1 MSNEDQGMK
10 LNHFGRALALCIILA
25 VPLMSGCETQQAFQV
40 SQPSARVGTVESI
53 RSQTVENPNTA
64 IGTIGGAL
72 VGGLLGNQIGGGR
85 GRTAAT
91 VVGAAGGAYAGNRM
105 TSGSSLVWIIGVRYD
120 DGSLAT
126 VQQSASPGLR
136 IGDRVRVT
144 NNGIELLS
152 RR

>member
-10 LNHFGRALALCIILA
+10 FNQFGRALALCIILA
-25 VPLMSGCETQQAFQV
+25 VPVLSGCETQPAFQV
-40 SQPSARVGTVESI
+40 SQPASRIGTVESI
-53 RSQTVENPNTA
+53 RSQTVENSNTA

-72 VGGLLGNQIGGGR
+72 VGGLLGNQIGSGR

-126 VQQSASPGLR
+126 IQQSASPGLR

-152 RR
+152 RG

>member
-1 MSNEDQGMK
+1 MK
-10 LNHFGRALALCIILA
+10 FNQFGRALALCIILA
-25 VPLMSGCETQQAFQV
+25 VPVLSGCETQPAFQV
-40 SQPSARVGTVESI
+40 SQPASRIGTVESI
-53 RSQTVENPNTA
+53 RSQTVENSNAA

-72 VGGLLGNQIGGGR
+72 VGGLLGNQIGSGR

-126 VQQSASPGLR
+126 IQQSASPGLR

-152 RR
+152 RG

>member
-1 MSNEDQGMK
+1 MK
-10 LNHFGRALALCIILA
+10 FNQFGRALALCVILA
-25 VPLMSGCETQQAFQV
+25 VPVLSGCETQPAFQV
-40 SQPSARVGTVESI
+40 SQPSSRIGTVESI
-53 RSQTVENPNTA
+53 RSQTVDNSNA
-64 IGTIGGAL
+64 VIGTIGGAL
-72 VGGLLGNQIGGGR
+72 VGGVLGNQIGSGR

-105 TSGSSLVWIIGVRYD
+105 TSGSSLVWIIGIRYD

-126 VQQSASPGLR
+126 VQQSASPNLR

-152 RR
+152 RG

>member
-1 MSNEDQGMK
+1 MK
-10 LNHFGRALALCIILA
+10 FNQFGRALALCVVIA
-25 VPLMSGCETQQAFQV
+25 VPVLSGCETQPAFQV
-40 SQPSARVGTVESI
+40 SQPASRIGTVESI
-53 RSQTVENPNTA
+53 RSQTVENSNTA

-72 VGGLLGNQIGGGR
+72 VGGLLGNQIGSGR

-126 VQQSASPGLR
+126 IQQSASPGLR
-136 IGDRVRVT
+136 IGDRVRVG

-152 RR
+152 RG

>member
-1 MSNEDQGMK
+1 MK
-10 LNHFGRALALCIILA
+10 FNQFGRALALCIVLA
-25 VPLMSGCETQQAFQV
+25 VPVLSGCETQPAFQV
-40 SQPSARVGTVESI
+40 SQPASRIGTVESI
-53 RSQTVENPNTA
+53 RSQTVENSNTA

-72 VGGLLGNQIGGGR
+72 VGGLLGNQIGSGR

-126 VQQSASPGLR
+126 IQQSASPGLR

-152 RR
+152 RG